1 MSTRLTGERWLC
13 NVTESFGQTLDW
25 LGFLDAVYPSKA
37 SRRREPTRLRPP
49 IKSADAGDLKLGA
62 TYRKG
67 TRSTFNVQNSF
78 ATES

>member
-1 MSTRLTGERWLC
+1 MQRYRVVRTNVGLARILRLGLPR
-13 NVTESFGQTLDW
+13 
-25 LGFLDAVYPSKA
+25 KA

-67 TRSTFNVQNSF
+67 TRNTFNVQN
-78 ATES
+78 